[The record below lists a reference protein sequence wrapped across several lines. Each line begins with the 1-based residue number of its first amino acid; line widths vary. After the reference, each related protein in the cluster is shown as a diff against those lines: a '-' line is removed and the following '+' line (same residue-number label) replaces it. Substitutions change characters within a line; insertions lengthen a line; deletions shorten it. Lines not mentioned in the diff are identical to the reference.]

1 MDKNKL
7 PTSEEY
13 FLNRYFSNNISEEHK
28 KIWLLANKQAKESI
42 NIMIEFTKL
51 HLEAQKEAILKNVKL
66 DMKKKSLYD
75 KKSKWKKVPLKQQ
88 EEGVDIFSYEVQ
100 TFIDKNSIK
109 NAYPLNNVK

>member
-1 MDKNKL
+1 MNKNKL

-51 HLEAQKEAILKNVKL
+51 HLEAQKEAILKNVKT
-66 DMKKKSLYD
+66 KERKR
-75 KKSKWKKVPLKQQ
+75 
-88 EEGVDIFSYEVQ
+88 IFKASSGTEYGYTTV
-100 TFIDKNSIK
+100 IDKNSIK